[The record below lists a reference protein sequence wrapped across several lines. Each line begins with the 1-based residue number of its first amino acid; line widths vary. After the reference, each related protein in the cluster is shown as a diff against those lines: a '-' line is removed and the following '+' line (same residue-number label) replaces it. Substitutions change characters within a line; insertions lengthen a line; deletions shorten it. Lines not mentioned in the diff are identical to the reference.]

1 MDLIINKHRLR
12 FSKYP
17 ESLAPEKATIIFL
30 HDSLGCIELWK
41 DFPRLIAS
49 KTGCN
54 ILSYDRQ
61 GYGKSAPFITS
72 KRNTDYLK
80 EEAYILGKIIQ
91 NLELENLILFGH
103 SDGGSIALLTAALFP
118 EKITGIITE
127 GAHVFVEQET
137 INGIKAAVLAYRTT
151 SLKEKLYKYHGDKTE
166 AVFKMWTETWLSQT
180 FRSWNIEEYLPKIKC
195 PSLIIQGE
203 KDEYGTLDQVNSI
216 IKNTSGYSKALLISD
231 IGHTPHKESTEI
243 VVKKVS
249 KFINRLIVSC

>member
-1 MDLIINKHRLR
+1 MDLIIDKQRLQ
-12 FSKYP
+12 FSKSP
-17 ESLAPEKATIIFL
+17 ELLAPEKVTVIFL

-41 DFPRLIAS
+41 DFPKQIA
-49 KTGCN
+49 KKAGCN

-72 KRNTDYLK
+72 KRNNDYLK

-91 NLELENLILFGH
+91 NLEVRNVVLFGH

-137 INGIKAAVLAYRTT
+137 INGIKAAVLAYQNT
-151 SLKEKLYKYHGDKTE
+151 SLKEKLYKYHGNKTE
-166 AVFKMWTETWLSQT
+166 AVFKMWTETWLSESYQ
-180 FRSWNIEEYLPKIKC
+180 SWNIEEYLPKIKC

-203 KDEYGTLDQVNSI
+203 KDEYGTLGQVNSI
-216 IKNTSGYSKALLISD
+216 VKNTSGYSEDLLIPD

-243 VVKKVS
+243 VVKNVIS
-249 KFINRLIVSC
+249 FINKIYPSH